1 MKNFTKNDNGFI
13 CEKCG
18 KDVLPL
24 GYTSRDHCPY
34 CLYSKHV
41 DIMPGDRANTC
52 MGLLRPVNI
61 ETSNKKGYIINY
73 VCEKCN
79 EKHRNKYATDD
90 SLKQIFAVMNGSY
103 KY

>member
-18 KDVLPL
+18 KTVPPL
-24 GYTSRDHCPY
+24 GYTSRDHCPH

-52 MGLLRPVNI
+52 AGLLRPIAI

-73 VCEKCN
+73 ICEKCG

-90 SLKQIFAVMNGSY
+90 SMRQILNIMSGQY